1 MKTTGTPIARLAVAL
16 ALALWLVLSF
26 VPRSRP
32 SPAPSTAPAADF
44 SADRAMDQ
52 VRAIAQKPHPTGSAE
67 HDRVRDYI
75 EAELARQGLTPQLES
90 GHAELTS
97 GRFHAAANVQNILA
111 RLPGTANTRP
121 IMLAA
126 HYDSSTRG
134 PGASDD
140 GHGVAVLLETLRALR
155 AGPALRNDVIFLIT
169 DGEERGML
177 GAVLFM
183 REHPWRSEPAVTLNF
198 EARGTSGSAM
208 MFETSANNAWL
219 VRGLATAVPQADAT
233 SAGYEIYRRMP
244 NNTDL
249 SIFKEGGLAGMNFAF
264 IEHPEYYHTA
274 GDTVEHL
281 DPVSLQEQGRYAL
294 SLSRWFGSRDL
305 SHYYSGDAI
314 YFATPF
320 TPLIVYSASWAVV
333 LAALAVL
340 GLLAAVS
347 AGHSRGALGRWMSAP
362 LVLVSVLQF
371 WVVRGAP
378 GASYLIAWPLLGGV
392 IAFALLMSAPQTI
405 GPGWRVAAMAL
416 CAAPAFLVVVPLLP
430 NLVVAL
436 TPGAATPALAAAA
449 LPMAVCLLP
458 QLVFVLRRAATAE
471 TAR

>member
-16 ALALWLVLSF
+16 ALALWLILSF
-26 VPRSRP
+26 IPRSRP
-32 SPAPSTAPAADF
+32 VPEPSSAPAADF
-44 SADRAMDQ
+44 SADRAMEQ
-52 VRAIAQKPHPTGSAE
+52 VRAVAQKPHPTGTAE

-75 EAELARQGLTPQLES
+75 EAELARQGLTPQVES
-90 GHAELTS
+90 GHAELS
-97 GRFHAAANVQNILA
+97 RDRFHAAAEVQNILA

-121 IMLAA
+121 VMLAA
-126 HYDSSTRG
+126 HYDSSMRG

-155 AGPALRNDVIFLIT
+155 AGPPLRNDVIFLIT

-183 REHPWRSEPAVTLNF
+183 REHPWRNEPAVTLNF

-208 MFETSANNAWL
+208 MFETSSNNAWL
-219 VRGLATAVPQADAT
+219 VRGLAAAVPQADAT
-233 SAGYEIYRRMP
+233 SAAYEIYRRMP

-294 SLSRWFGSRDL
+294 SLARWFGNQDL
-305 SHYYSGDAI
+305 SRHASGDAI

-320 TPLIVYSASWAVV
+320 TPLIVYPASWAVL

-340 GLLAAVS
+340 GLLATAS
-347 AGHSRGALGRWMSAP
+347 AGHSRRARGLWMAAP
-362 LVLVSVLQF
+362 LAILGVLQF
-371 WVVRGAP
+371 WVTGAAP
-378 GASYLIAWPLLGGV
+378 GVSYLLAWPMLGGV
-392 IAFALLMSAPQTI
+392 IAFALLMTAPQTL
-405 GPGWRVAAMAL
+405 GLGWRIAAMAL
-416 CAAPAFLVVVPLLP
+416 CAAPVFLVVVPLLP

-436 TPGAATPALAAAA
+436 TPSGATPALAAAA
-449 LPMAVCLLP
+449 VLMAVCLLP
-458 QLVFVLRRAATAE
+458 QLLLVLRRAVTAE